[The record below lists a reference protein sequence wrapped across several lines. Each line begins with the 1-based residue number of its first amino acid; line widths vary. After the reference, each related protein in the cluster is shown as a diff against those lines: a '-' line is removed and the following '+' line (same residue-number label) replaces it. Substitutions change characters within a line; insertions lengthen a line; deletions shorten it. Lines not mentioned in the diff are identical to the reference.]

1 MAEHL
6 LPVVEAFFGGEVPE
20 VRPFDRPGN
29 INLDVFRVDFPGREF
44 LLQRLNTEVFRFPE
58 RVFQNAAAW
67 MQAQRQS
74 TVATWQTMEFAPTV
88 DGQPFFRS
96 PSGEYWRVI
105 PLLPSVVT
113 YSNLADAGERSA
125 QLNTA
130 EQVGIGLANVTRYAS
145 SLRADD
151 FQPSL
156 PGYRNTA
163 GYLAQ
168 FRAVWTR
175 EPERYLPTDPELRAS
190 TEASYFVY
198 RSDGYAE
205 RRAKL
210 EAFAAMTDRIEDE
223 IVAFWRKFPATGVI
237 HGDTKLENFL
247 FDQATGRVRSLIDLD
262 TVMAGH
268 WLMDWADLI
277 RSLVNVAGEKAK
289 SLDAVKIDAEVY
301 RAAQS
306 GFLENYREAS
316 QDERAAMTVAPRF
329 LAFEQALR
337 FLTDYLRGD
346 NYYRLSASDA
356 PDLNLQ
362 KGLVQ
367 LRLFEEFAS
376 VSSNA
381 EQT

>member
-1 MAEHL
+1 MAAHL
-6 LPVVEAFFGGEVPE
+6 LPVVEAFFGGETPD

-29 INLDVFRVDFPGREF
+29 INLDAFRLEFHGREF

-58 RVFQNAAAW
+58 RVFENAVAW

-74 TVATWQTMEFAPTV
+74 DADWQTMEFALTV

-96 PSGEYWRVI
+96 PSGDYWRLI
-105 PLLPSVVT
+105 PLLPAVVT
-113 YSNLADAGERSA
+113 YSSLADAGERSA
-125 QLNTA
+125 QLETA
-130 EQVGIGLANVTRYAS
+130 KQVGVGLANATRHAR
-145 SLRADD
+145 SLRAAN

-168 FRAVWTR
+168 FKSVWTQ

-190 TEASYFVY
+190 TEASYHVHQPE
-198 RSDGYAE
+198 GYAD

-210 EAFAAMTDRIEDE
+210 ASIAELTDDIEE
-223 IVAFWRKFPATGVI
+223 EVVAFWLEFPPVGVI

-277 RSLVNVAGEKAK
+277 RSLVNVAGEKAET
-289 SLDAVKIDAEVY
+289 LEAVKIDAEVY
-301 RAAQS
+301 RAAQA
-306 GFLENYREAS
+306 GFLANLPEVSDVEVEAM
-316 QDERAAMTVAPRF
+316 ALAPRF

-346 NYYRLSASDA
+346 NYYRRSASDA

-367 LRLFEEFAS
+367 LRLFKEFA
-376 VSSNA
+376 NA
-381 EQT
+381 ALRRE